1 MSEQGELDVEL
12 SGERYVLRR
21 EGDDLRVGRRVGG
34 DVTWLESV
42 GLETL
47 PEQARTAVERG
58 DAHDEALTIALRGV
72 VQAEVERGG

>member
-1 MSEQGELDVEL
+1 MSDLDVEL

-21 EGDDLRVGRRVGG
+21 EGGDLRVGRRVGE

-42 GLETL
+42 GVETL
-47 PEQARTAVERG
+47 PEQARAALESG
-58 DAHDEALTIALRGV
+58 DAKDESLTIALRGV